1 MIKDTTGQIEQH
13 YKDVAPED
21 TIFNIYS
28 ALYKCG
34 INITYSQNPKSVNGC
49 YSNRVTIEGTSLGSN
64 GKGVNKIY
72 ALASGHAELAER
84 LQNNMIYLGAHNPKL
99 YKELGF
105 CYSPDEKFIS
115 KNDLVSLDNSFM
127 TLLYSRF
134 KAESY
139 LDRISLINRAVD
151 SPQKALFNDIA
162 DNVLCIPFY
171 SIKAKKT
178 EYLPYYLYSKLYG
191 SNGMSAG
198 NTVEEAMVQG
208 LSEIYER
215 YVNRWIL
222 ENSITPPSI
231 PQEVIENSRMKDV
244 VKEITK
250 SGRYSIDVKDLSL
263 GKGYPVVGTIITDK
277 ETGRFGFRLGA
288 HPSFEIA
295 LERTLTEAF
304 QGRSIENFVGT
315 AVVGA
320 DEEACDQSNIYNIF
334 RNGEGAYRSAL
345 FGDNPTYEYKPFS
358 DVSDLSNSVL
368 MDRMLKPLLDNGY
381 DVLVRNS
388 GYLGLPAL
396 QIIVPGINEMN
407 EFSDTR
413 LRFEN
418 THYRISEG
426 IGEGK
431 LFDKQLKQRL
441 MRYVKYMLYQ
451 NRAADC
457 TWERISSRPISYIAI
472 DSGLD
477 IPLVMAVIC
486 YSMNNYA
493 DALQLLNSIS
503 SSSCDSENYTL
514 IRSVKLYIQQIAQG
528 KTQKEAAELIHKLY
542 KPSIA
547 EKICDWLSDP
557 TTSAEKIFPM
567 PNCWNC
573 EECAYAKDGRCSY
586 QNVYDVFYKLG
597 KAMKDNLP
605 NQSELEKYFNK

>member
-1 MIKDTTGQIEQH
+1 MIKPTNNPIEQH

-28 ALYKCG
+28 ALYKYG
-34 INITYSQNPKSVNGC
+34 INITYSQNPKAVNGC
-49 YSNRVTIEGTSLGSN
+49 YSNRVTVEGTSLGSN

-84 LQNNMIYLGAHNPKL
+84 LQNNMIYLGSHNPKL
-99 YKELGF
+99 YEELGF
-105 CYSPDEKFIS
+105 CYSPDEKWIS
-115 KNDLVSLDNSFM
+115 KDDLVSFDNSFM
-127 TLLYSRF
+127 KLLYNKF

-151 SPQKALFNDIA
+151 LPQKALSIDFTDS
-162 DNVLCIPFY
+162 VLCIPFY
-171 SIKAKKT
+171 SVKTKNT
-178 EYLPYYLYSKLYG
+178 EYLPYYIYSKLYG

-222 ENSITPPSI
+222 ENSVTPPSI
-231 PQEVIENSRMKDV
+231 PQAVIDNSRMCDV

-250 SGRYSIDVKDLSL
+250 SGRYTVDVKDLSL
-263 GKGYPVVGTIITDK
+263 GKGYPVVGTIITDT

-315 AVVGA
+315 AVVGT
-320 DEEACDQSNIYNIF
+320 DEEASDQSNIYNIF

-345 FGDNPTYEYKPFS
+345 FGDTPTYEYKPFP
-358 DVSDLSNSVL
+358 DVSNLSNSVL
-368 MDRMLKPLLDNGY
+368 MERMLKPLLDNGY

-396 QIIVPGINEMN
+396 QIIVPGVNEMN

-418 THYRISEG
+418 THYKIAEGISEG
-426 IGEGK
+426 KILDE
-431 LFDKQLKQRL
+431 QLKLRL
-441 MRYVKYMLYQ
+441 MRYVKYMLYK

-457 TWERISSRPISYIAI
+457 TLERIFSRPISYILI

-486 YSMNNYA
+486 YSMNNYS

-503 SSSCDSENYTL
+503 ANSSDSENYTL
-514 IRSVKLYIQQIAQG
+514 IRCVKLYIQQIAQG
-528 KTQKEAAELIHKLY
+528 KSQKDASELIRKLY
-542 KPSIA
+542 KASIA
-547 EKICDWLSDP
+547 DKVCDWLSNP
-557 TTSAEKIFPM
+557 TKTAEKIFAM

-573 EECAYAKDGRCSY
+573 EECIYAQDGRCSY
-586 QNVYDVFYKLG
+586 PNIYDVFYKLG
-597 KAMKDNLP
+597 TAMKKNLP
-605 NQSELEKYFNK
+605 NQAELDKYFNK